1 VASKLLQKYFI
12 AILEPRLVK
21 TVSNAFC
28 RLAAADFFMIVV
40 WLYVSFPRLSISLT
54 GSCSPLFVLGFK
66 KRYTHIDMPTCESC
80 NNVSAVHL
88 DILHACPCHVYMIVL
103 FAVIEVFSLYHHR
116 ILCVHTFSQLSTN
129 LCSQKDSEWHFL
141 ISLNARHSHEK
152 PLKSIDRQGSW
163 VPFATRKSTRNCC
176 HVRTANL

>member
-12 AILEPRLVK
+12 AILETRLVK

-66 KRYTHIDMPTCESC
+66 KRYIHIDVPTCKSC

-103 FAVIEVFSLYHHR
+103 FAVIEVFPSTVTEF
-116 ILCVHTFSQLSTN
+116 CVFTLFPNYRLIYAPKKIPSGTF
-129 LCSQKDSEWHFL
+129 
-141 ISLNARHSHEK
+141 
-152 PLKSIDRQGSW
+152 
-163 VPFATRKSTRNCC
+163 
-176 HVRTANL
+176 